1 MTKQATVPYSIALEK
16 LKRWT
21 EAWKIKNNL
30 GRQRKK
36 HPKEFFNVLRVHNK
50 CLNTQR
56 KLNPAKNLQCQ
67 ETAFQVNPWHF
78 AKKSC

>member
-1 MTKQATVPYSIALEK
+1 M
-16 LKRWT
+16 
-21 EAWKIKNNL
+21 
-30 GRQRKK
+30 
-36 HPKEFFNVLRVHNK
+36 LRVHNN

-78 AKKSC
+78 AKKSCQDSRQNVEPNFSADDAYNYFTLVTSANNSRYNTPENPE